1 MKPGT
6 DRIRA
11 PSLNAEETRKL
22 REQLIARGVIKPE
35 NAARLGVISQREIT
49 GGERRTKEWKK

>member
-1 MKPGT
+1 M
-6 DRIRA
+6 RV
-11 PSLNAEETRKL
+11 PSLDVEETRKL

-49 GGERRTKEWKK
+49 GGERRTKEPTK